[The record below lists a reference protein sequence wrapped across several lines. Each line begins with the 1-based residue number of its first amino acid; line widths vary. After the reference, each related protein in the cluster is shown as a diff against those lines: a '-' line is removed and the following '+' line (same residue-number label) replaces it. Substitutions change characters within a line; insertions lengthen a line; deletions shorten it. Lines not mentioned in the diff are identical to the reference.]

1 MIKRSLATTATMS
14 LADKLNEMIAA
25 SEASQIRLRDLKK
38 ALPGQ
43 LVSTVMGSSP
53 ESVLVRHDLIYDR
66 LAADPGVIQDVLI
79 PLVAT
84 VPDGDLSPALRTI
97 WPFTEREVRVFEQA
111 ATIDP
116 SNVRLEAYVA
126 EQVKI

>member
-1 MIKRSLATTATMS
+1 MIKHSLATTATNGMS
-14 LADKLNEMIAA
+14 FADELNEMIAA
-25 SEASQIRLRDLKK
+25 SEASQIQLRDLKK

-84 VPDGDLSPALRTI
+84 VPNGDLSPALRAI
-97 WPFTEREVRVFEQA
+97 WSFAEREVRVFEQA
-111 ATIDP
+111 VTIDLA
-116 SNVRLEAYVA
+116 NVKLEA
-126 EQVKI
+126 